1 MTNSINIGIIGC
13 VSAGKSTLLN
23 SIFGKCL
30 SDMKIKR
37 TTMVPQIYHLKHN
50 DVCNANIDEIINTN
64 KTTNQSFTNKVWNG
78 IDVCNYNIKHPTNFI
93 ELSDEFEFNIYDIP
107 GINDQQTKDIYMNW
121 LKVNLCKFHFVIY
134 VIDVYSSLNTSDEI
148 EILDVITEHILHSS
162 HLICLINK
170 CDNQVFNE
178 TDNSFRHDDEE
189 LEDIIETQIKPTIQ
203 KKISNK
209 KFKSYIQSFSSK
221 KCFLYRCIEC
231 NDTDELILS
240 NLDSKHLES
249 LMIEAVGKS
258 KWSRFNDETK
268 IEYAKKKVI
277 EIKDDN
283 EDITNILLDS
293 GYTNLIHYI
302 NNIITNDSEFFINYW
317 KNIIEF
323 SHIFKNTF
331 IQGSL
336 FLNICKSLIQV
347 KDIKPFFNNT
357 DTNILIEFEK
367 EIIRFIFSRK
377 YVNNFVSKY
386 NIITI
391 EEFDIVI
398 IEEFNLYY
406 QAMNLIKDNNLLC
419 NQNTYICSKIDEY
432 ISNIISTNTFKD
444 IEFVKKFIVHPIITK
459 THAEL
464 LISKLSFDKDTSINL
479 FQYISFIKLLFNKQ
493 YIDEE
498 KVFEMLYN
506 KMDNVLDYIMKGL
519 SNEKIFDN
527 NELDLGTNQ
536 YNNYAGIFILTK
548 QLENKKDNKYVM
560 PIYHALTDMLD
571 IMKSQYNIIINI
583 ENYKKIFDFIND
595 NPGNIFDDLF
605 NITYKSNNISLEIEV
620 IDDNN
625 VENNFENN
633 NDNSNV
639 SKSVTSS
646 ITGWFTRKVFNWN

>member
-1 MTNSINIGIIGC
+1 MTKSINIGIIGC

-50 DVCNANIDEIINTN
+50 DDCNTNIDEIINNN

-78 IDVCNYNIKHPTNFI
+78 NDVCHYNIKHPENFI
-93 ELSDEFEFNIYDIP
+93 ELNDDFEFNIYDIP

-121 LKVNLCKFHFVIY
+121 LKENLCNFHFVIY
-134 VIDVYSSLNTSDEI
+134 VIDVNSSLNTSDEI

-178 TDNSFRHDDEE
+178 TDNTFRLDDEE

-203 KKISNK
+203 KKIINK

-249 LMIEAVGKS
+249 LMIEAIGKS

-293 GYTNLIHYI
+293 GYTNLINYI
-302 NNIITNDSEFFINYW
+302 NNIISNDSDFFINYW
-317 KNIIEF
+317 KNTIEF
-323 SHIFKNTF
+323 SHIFDYPY
-331 IQGSL
+331 
-336 FLNICKSLIQV
+336 LNGKIINDICNSLIKV
-347 KDIKPFFNNT
+347 KDIKPFFNHI
-357 DTNILIEFEK
+357 DKNILIEFE
-367 EIIRFIFSRK
+367 EFIISFMFSIDTRVIFIKSQGFNKFNS
-377 YVNNFVSKY
+377 YHE
-386 NIITI
+386 TI
-391 EEFDIVI
+391 
-398 IEEFNLYY
+398 
-406 QAMNLIKDNNLLC
+406 NLIKDNLLLC
-419 NQNTYICSKIDEY
+419 NKNEYICTELNNHISQI
-432 ISNIISTNTFKD
+432 INSNIFDD
-444 IEFVKKFIVHPIITK
+444 IEIVKQIINHPVITK

-527 NELDLGTNQ
+527 NELDLSSNQ

-560 PIYHALTDMLD
+560 PIYYALTDMLD
-571 IMKSQYNIIINI
+571 VMKSQYNIIINI

-605 NITYKSNNISLEIEV
+605 NITYKSNNITLEIKD
-620 IDDNN
+620 INNNTNDNN
-625 VENNFENN
+625 
-633 NDNSNV
+633 DTNV
-639 SKSVTSS
+639 SKSVSSS
-646 ITGWFTRKVFNWN
+646 ITGWFTSKVFKWN

>member
-1 MTNSINIGIIGC
+1 MSKSINIGIIGC

-50 DVCNANIDEIINTN
+50 DDSNTNIDEIINNN

-78 IDVCNYNIKHPTNFI
+78 TDVCHYNIKHPKNFI

-121 LKVNLCKFHFVIY
+121 LKENLCNFHFVIY

-249 LMIEAVGKS
+249 LMIDAVGKS

-293 GYTNLIHYI
+293 GYTNLINYI
-302 NNIITNDSEFFINYW
+302 NNIITNDNEFFINYW
-317 KNIIEF
+317 KNTIEF

-331 IQGSL
+331 IRGSL
-336 FLNICKSLIQV
+336 FLNICKSLIQI

-357 DTNILIEFEK
+357 NTNILIEFEK
-367 EIIRFIFSRK
+367 YIISFMFSIK
-377 YVNNFVSKY
+377 QITYFVSNY
-386 NIITI
+386 DIII
-391 EEFDIVI
+391 K
-398 IEEFNLYY
+398 EFNLYY
-406 QAMNLIKDNNLLC
+406 QAMNLIKDNNLLY

-444 IEFVKKFIVHPIITK
+444 IEFVKKIIVHPIITK

-527 NELDLGTNQ
+527 NELDLGSNQ
-536 YNNYAGIFILTK
+536 FNNYAGIFILTK

-583 ENYKKIFDFIND
+583 ENYKKIFDFINN

-605 NITYKSNNISLEIEV
+605 NITYKSNNITLEIKD
-620 IDDNN
+620 INNNTNDNN
-625 VENNFENN
+625 
-633 NDNSNV
+633 DTNV

-646 ITGWFTRKVFNWN
+646 ITGWFTSKVLNWN